1 VVNLFFAAL
10 EEVGFSNGVAEKV
23 MKSHGFG
30 PVARADAGVL
40 ILGSLPGKVSLERR
54 EYYAQPRNSFWRIMG
69 ELAGASPDLPYSD
82 RLHLL
87 RENRIALW
95 DVCAAGCRA
104 GSLDSSIQMPTVKT
118 NDFIGFLRAHPHI
131 GLICFNGTKAKEI
144 FDLKVRRKPHAFLER
159 IRYELLPS
167 TSPAHAAMNYEK
179 KLARWRMALGESRTP
194 QALPTG
200 ALPITPENI
209 GINPSL
215 QGSPS

>member
-1 VVNLFFAAL
+1 MVNLFFAAL

-30 PVARADAGVL
+30 PVARADARVL

-69 ELAGASPDLPYSD
+69 ELAGASPDLPYLD
-82 RLHLL
+82 RLRLL
-87 RENRIALW
+87 KEDRIALW
-95 DVCAAGCRA
+95 DVCAAGCRV
-104 GSLDSSIQMPTVKT
+104 GSLDSSIQMSTVKT
-118 NDFIGFLRAHPHI
+118 NDFIPFLRAHPHI

-144 FDLKVRRKPHAFLER
+144 FDLNVRCKPHALFER
-159 IRYELLPS
+159 IRFEVLPS

-194 QALPTG
+194 QALPSGT
-200 ALPITPENI
+200 LPIPLEKV
-209 GINPSL
+209 GSNPSL